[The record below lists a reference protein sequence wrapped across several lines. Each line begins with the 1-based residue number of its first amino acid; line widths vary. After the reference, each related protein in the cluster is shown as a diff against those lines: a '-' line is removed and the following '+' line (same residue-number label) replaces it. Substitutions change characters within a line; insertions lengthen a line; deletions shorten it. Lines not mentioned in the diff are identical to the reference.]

1 MIRTARRHPDL
12 DRARGLAIALV
23 VFGHIVARQPPTD
36 AHWYEI
42 IRRVIYSF
50 HMPFFFYLSGRVA
63 VLSGQFAT
71 PRAGLPALIKSRA
84 HRLLVPALL
93 LGPTIIVAKR
103 LAAPFIAVDNVPVSI
118 QAGLINLVWH
128 PNHSPAYDLWFL
140 IVLFALS
147 IAAPILRVLAGNRL
161 WPLLLLASALYLIP
175 LPSHLYAALIGRYAI
190 FYAVG
195 LAIGAAGP
203 AWLAWIDR
211 HGLACLAA
219 FSIGCL
225 LVARLNLP
233 FAVTLLPMGLL
244 SMPALNALV
253 RFPRLKAA
261 SWLENLGRSSMAIY
275 LLNTICIGLTKAGL
289 LALASWNGWHFL
301 AFAPLLL
308 AAGLLGPILIKRQA
322 LCAIPALDRLTD

>member
-1 MIRTARRHPDL
+1 MLRSTRRHPDL

-50 HMPFFFYLSGRVA
+50 HMPFFFYLCGRVA

-93 LGPTIIVAKR
+93 LGPTIILAKR

-195 LAIGAAGP
+195 LATGAAGP

-233 FAVTLLPMGLL
+233 FAVTLLPM
-244 SMPALNALV
+244 
-253 RFPRLKAA
+253 
-261 SWLENLGRSSMAIY
+261 
-275 LLNTICIGLTKAGL
+275 GL

>member
-1 MIRTARRHPDL
+1 MSVPRHTDL

-42 IRRVIYSF
+42 LRRVIYSF

-63 VLSGQFAT
+63 MLSGQFAT
-71 PRAGLPALIKSRA
+71 PLADLPALIKSRA
-84 HRLLVPALL
+84 HRLLLPALI
-93 LGPTIIVAKR
+93 LGPTIILAKR
-103 LAAPFIAVDNVPVSI
+103 LAAPFITVDNVPVSI
-118 QAGLINLVWH
+118 PAGLINLIWH

-147 IAAPILRVLAGNRL
+147 IAAPLLRRCTGNRL
-161 WPLLLLASALYLIP
+161 WLILLLASAAYLIP
-175 LPSHLYAALIGRYAI
+175 LPSHLYAALIGRYAL
-190 FYAVG
+190 FYGVG
-195 LAIGAAGP
+195 LATGAAGA

-211 HGLACLAA
+211 HALACLAA
-219 FSIGCL
+219 FALGGV
-225 LVARLNLP
+225 LVATLNLP

-253 RFPRLKAA
+253 RFPRLNSAL
-261 SWLENLGRSSMAIY
+261 WLENLGRFSMAIY
-275 LLNTICIGLTKAGL
+275 LLNTICIGLAKAGL
-289 LALASWNGWHFL
+289 LALASWNGWHFF

-322 LCAIPALDRLTD
+322 LPAIPALDRLTD